1 MDHRV
6 EPPMGRREFLMR
18 SAAAGALAGS
28 ATPESLAATERMPR
42 STAAPAMTRSLDA
55 RLAARQLDSRDFTL
69 SEYETIRPS
78 LAFRG
83 GTAEEVLGW
92 QEEGRAKLIELMGGF
107 PERVPLEAEV
117 LESQDMGSYTRETLV
132 FQTRRNL
139 TAYGYLLLPKERVG
153 PLPAMVCVPGHGR
166 GVDDIVGIE
175 ADGTQRN
182 EKTGYAK
189 DFAIQA
195 VEHGYATLAIEPL
208 GFGHRRDEAARAS
221 GPGQNSCR
229 PAAGAAM
236 LFGETMVGWR
246 VWDVIRAIDYLET
259 RAEVDG
265 ERVGVMGISGGGTVS
280 LFAAAVDGRINAA
293 MVSGYF
299 NTFRDS
305 IVSLSHCLDNYVPGL
320 LRYMEMYDV
329 AGLIAP
335 RALFVESGEED
346 HIFPV
351 AAAREAFN
359 RTRPMYRALGAEHR
373 LAHEIFPGGH
383 EFNGGQGWGFLAR
396 NL

>member
-1 MDHRV
+1 
-6 EPPMGRREFLMR
+6 
-18 SAAAGALAGS
+18 
-28 ATPESLAATERMPR
+28 
-42 STAAPAMTRSLDA
+42 MTRSLDA

-195 VEHGYATLAIEPL
+195 VEHGYATLAIGLTGDNSVETFPQL
-208 GFGHRRDEAARAS
+208 GCWRARRK
-221 GPGQNSCR
+221 R
-229 PAAGAAM
+229 PS
-236 LFGETMVGWR
+236 L
-246 VWDVIRAIDYLET
+246 T
-259 RAEVDG
+259 RA
-265 ERVGVMGISGGGTVS
+265 
-280 LFAAAVDGRINAA
+280 
-293 MVSGYF
+293 
-299 NTFRDS
+299 
-305 IVSLSHCLDNYVPGL
+305 
-320 LRYMEMYDV
+320 
-329 AGLIAP
+329 
-335 RALFVESGEED
+335 
-346 HIFPV
+346 
-351 AAAREAFN
+351 
-359 RTRPMYRALGAEHR
+359 
-373 LAHEIFPGGH
+373 
-383 EFNGGQGWGFLAR
+383 
-396 NL
+396 